1 MRYILKKLTKNYRT
15 MLTRGR
21 GWFLNILGVPMILV
35 YNAKSLFIV
44 VFNASLRWLNTVV
57 LAAYFCRS
65 C

>member
-1 MRYILKKLTKNYRT
+1 